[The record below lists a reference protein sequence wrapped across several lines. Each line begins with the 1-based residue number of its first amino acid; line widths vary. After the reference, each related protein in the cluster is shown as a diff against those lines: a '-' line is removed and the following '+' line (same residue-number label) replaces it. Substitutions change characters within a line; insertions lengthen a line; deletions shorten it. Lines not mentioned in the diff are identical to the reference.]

1 MASTTTASAIITGT
15 SQDVRS
21 TLGTTGG
28 DQTILLDYVDRIH
41 REILRRSRWQFL
53 LSQPQRFI
61 TLKGVTDYW
70 IGATG
75 TNPTTAYDT
84 GLNLSDVRYI
94 ADSTVQDLS
103 NNRELNRIY
112 KQPNMLALADESG
125 LLRLD
130 QPREWR
136 HDYTTPFVLQLYP
149 AADNQNDFRPVPPPP
164 VCVTTTGGALAA
176 RTYFMTL
183 TLVDSAG
190 NESIASKETEIYVPA
205 NKLVKVLQP
214 NLGYTA
220 SAAGQQY
227 NSYKVYA
234 NTTSGQECVQNS
246 GTALATS
253 TTWTEATSGLETG
266 TATAPTN
273 NALEPLDGYVIE
285 FRYYQTI
292 TAISATST
300 VLQVPDDYKDVVING
315 VNWRA
320 FEFLGRQT
328 EAQLWYKLYQE
339 GQIQILRDLNLAP
352 KGADFV
358 HPDPAALATTRFWI

>member
-1 MASTTTASAIITGT
+1 MGSTTAASTIIAGT

-70 IGATG
+70 IGATAG
-75 TNPTTAYDT
+75 NPTTAYDT
-84 GLNLSDVRYI
+84 GLNLTDVRYI
-94 ADSTVQDLS
+94 ADNTVRDLS
-103 NNRELNRIY
+103 NNRELQRIY
-112 KQPNMLALADESG
+112 KQPNMMALASEDG

-130 QPREWR
+130 VPREWR
-136 HDYTTPFVLQLYP
+136 HDYTTPFVIQLYP

-164 VCVTTTGGALAA
+164 VCTTVNGGALTA
-176 RTYFMTL
+176 RTYFVTL

-214 NLGYTA
+214 NLGYSQ

-227 NSYKVYA
+227 SSYKVYA
-234 NTTSGQECVQNS
+234 STDIGHEVVQNT
-246 GTALATS
+246 GTAIATS
-253 TTWTEATSGLETG
+253 ATWTEAVGGLETG
-266 TATAPTN
+266 TASAPSTN
-273 NALEPLDGYVIE
+273 SLEPLDGYVIE
-285 FRYYQTI
+285 FRYFQSI

-300 VLQVPDDYKDVVING
+300 VLQVPDDYKDVVISG

-352 KGADFV
+352 KGADFI
-358 HPDPAALATTRFWI
+358 HPDSAAYTTTRFYI